1 MNKGDEPGTGA
12 VQLPAASLRVGAG
25 MGYGAQKDTKKQTQ
39 ALLISDLS
47 LKA

>member
-1 MNKGDEPGTGA
+1 
-12 VQLPAASLRVGAG
+12 VGAG
-25 MGYGAQKDTKKQTQ
+25 MGYGAQEDTKKQTQ